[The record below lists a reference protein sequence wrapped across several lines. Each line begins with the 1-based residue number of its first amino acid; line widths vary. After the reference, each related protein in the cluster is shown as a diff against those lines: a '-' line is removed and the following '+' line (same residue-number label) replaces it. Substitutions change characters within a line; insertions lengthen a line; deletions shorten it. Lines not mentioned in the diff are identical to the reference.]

1 MTVLVFGFLLRR
13 HANFISTNLI
23 LANTWSKM
31 LKSCADKAVCI
42 CVVKY
47 M

>member
-1 MTVLVFGFLLRR
+1 MTVLGFGFLLQR

-23 LANTWSKM
+23 LANTGSKM
-31 LKSCADKAVCI
+31 LKSCADKAVCV
-42 CVVKY
+42 CVVKH